1 MKDKREG
8 KVAAGL
14 HYLMDK
20 VDSVK

>member
-1 MKDKREG
+1 MKEKREG

-20 VDSVK
+20 VESVK